1 MTGRNRTRISDRRAG
16 ERGQSAI
23 AFIILIVVIFM
34 LFALAFDVGLAAF
47 DHRWAQNQAEAAA
60 LAGAL
65 QLPSDQDGPAR
76 DAAIQTLQRNG
87 ALDGRTYN
95 QVDIWVGYS
104 DANGFHPDARNALG
118 KYDSVRVR
126 LRRTAPAFFARLFEF
141 GSIGVESI
149 FVSASATAKAGSAG
163 AAERVMPWGIVPPCN
178 DPNNSSCTLGNA
190 YDLDPNKLYSLM
202 CSNPGC
208 TDWTN
213 APGNLGAL
221 RVCSNRKSTGGGADH
236 YRDCI
241 TLKADPLG
249 ITFEEGVTL
258 VADKPGNM
266 GRNTSEA
273 LTEFVSTQSGGYDS
287 PTTNFPCDVLS
298 TPDEQG
304 MDSDKLAEAIDKAK
318 SPQCKHRAVL
328 IPIVN
333 TFSAGSSNP
342 SVILGLATYYIAG
355 WDRTGGS
362 WGDAGNFLVKDRRGN
377 VVVRETGCVSSP
389 PNPPPGGSVELIW
402 SCGLV
407 WGYFIPEYS
416 LLDPQFA
423 LQKISDQYNPL
434 APIMVA
440 LVD

>member
-1 MTGRNRTRISDRRAG
+1 MRGTRRSDLRDPRAG

-23 AFIILIVVIFM
+23 AFIILILVIFM
-34 LFALAFDVGLAAF
+34 LFTLAFDVGLAAF

-76 DAAIQTLQRNG
+76 DAAIQSLQRNG
-87 ALDGRTYN
+87 ALDGLTYN

-104 DANGFHPDARNALG
+104 DAGGFHPGERNLLG

-141 GSIGVESI
+141 GSISVDSI
-149 FVSASATAKAGSAG
+149 LVSASATAKAGSAG
-163 AAERVMPWGIVPPCN
+163 AADRVMPWGIVPPCN
-178 DPNNSSCTLGNA
+178 DPNRCTRSSA
-190 YDLDPNKLYSLM
+190 YDLNQNKLYSLM

-221 RVCSNRKSTGGGADH
+221 RVCSNRSGKGGGTDQ

-241 TLKADPLG
+241 TLDADPLG
-249 ITFEEGVTL
+249 ITFEEGQTV

-266 GRNTSEA
+266 GRNTNDA
-273 LTEFVSTQSGGYDS
+273 LTQFVTAQSGGYDS
-287 PTTNFPCDVLS
+287 PASGFPCDVMA
-298 TPDEQG
+298 TPDSQG
-304 MDSDKLAEAIDKAK
+304 MDGDMLQVAIQKAK
-318 SPQCKHRAVL
+318 SDNCKHRAVL

-333 TFSAGSSNP
+333 NFYPGSSNP
-342 SVILGLATYYIAG
+342 STILGLATYYIAG
-355 WDRTGGS
+355 WDRTGGN
-362 WGDAGNFLVKDRRGN
+362 WGDAGNFRVKDKDGK
-377 VVVRETGCVSSP
+377 VISETGCVSSP
-389 PNPPPGGSVELIW
+389 PKPPKGGSVELIW

-407 WGYFIPEYS
+407 WGYFIPEYP
-416 LLDPQFA
+416 LLDPVFA

-434 APIMVA
+434 APILVA